1 MYDNTNQLP
10 QDFHTHTHLC
20 KHAEGTV
27 NDYVS
32 AAAALGIAG
41 IACTDHCPSPHEYD
55 PDHRMELSDIDTYNI
70 WVNEAKERS
79 DIKVYKGI
87 EADFYQGG
95 QVFMEEFLKEEEFD
109 VVLGSVHYQ
118 CFWAEKISERTLWD
132 GEDISAVWRRYFKMV
147 SMMAKSGLFDV
158 VAHIDLPKKRGQ
170 RPPDTKL
177 LDIVLP
183 TLDQIAISGLALE
196 INTSGL
202 IHPVAEMY
210 PSPQILAWAK
220 EREIP
225 ITFGSDAHSP
235 DRVGADFDKAVA
247 MAKEVGYTH
256 YVVFENREQQY
267 LSL

>member
-1 MYDNTNQLP
+1 MSDNSNQLP
-10 QDFHTHTHLC
+10 QDLHTHTHLC
-20 KHAEGTV
+20 KHAEGTA

-32 AAAALGIAG
+32 AAVKKGMAG
-41 IACTDHCPSPHEYD
+41 IACTDHCPSPHKYD
-55 PDHRMELSDIDTYNI
+55 PEHRMEMEDLDTYNI
-70 WVNEAKERS
+70 WVNEAKERT

-118 CFWAEKISERTLWD
+118 CFWADKISERTLWD
-132 GEDISAVWRRYFKMV
+132 GEDITAVWRRYFKMISLMV
-147 SMMAKSGLFDV
+147 ESKHYDV

-170 RPPDTKL
+170 RPNDSDL
-177 LDIVLP
+177 AAIVLP
-183 TLDQIAISGLALE
+183 ALDQITLSGMAIE

-225 ITFGSDAHSP
+225 ITFGSDAHTP

-247 MAKEVGYTH
+247 AAKAVGYTH
-256 YVVFENREQQY
+256 YAVYENREQQ
-267 LSL
+267 LISL